1 VLRRRL
7 DGYHDFGTG
16 VICVNNTKSARPLSK
31 TASRPAQTVACLNTH
46 TPSLSGCQDAKAYF
60 AADCLCFGL
69 FHFVPVDSCPF
80 IGGYE
85 VVAIQIYSQKSNAW
99 RDAYNP
105 LRGMSLP
112 KVISLLDAGERG
124 QYADLQW
131 FYHYMERSDA
141 MVFSVMQRRR
151 AALLSCDWDIKQVSG
166 DRVQGS
172 GKVDQALADEQ
183 AAMLREAYDRI
194 ENLRDAVA
202 FLFSGFF
209 RGFAHLEKHYSESGL
224 IQRLE
229 PVEQWFWVRDGMYG
243 AWEYNQNAV
252 SGRYRGLPIEPE
264 NFVILDTVALNRLLS
279 VLYMGRTLTLKD
291 WDSFLEVY
299 GIPSVFL
306 VGPPNTPEAK
316 EEEYQRIAEQLI
328 ADGRGYLPNGSDIK
342 YVNGGGNRPP
352 FRERIEYLDRQIT
365 LVATGGLLTMLTQ
378 AGSGTLAG
386 DAHTE
391 TFMQIARGD
400 ALTVSEVL
408 QEHVD
413 GPLLAEFFPGE
424 PVLAYFEFAPGVSD
438 QSSRVVDD
446 ALKLAQAGYAVDPGE
461 LSEKTGYRVERSAA
475 TKATAIRDTS
485 QQMRRA

>member
-1 VLRRRL
+1 
-7 DGYHDFGTG
+7 
-16 VICVNNTKSARPLSK
+16 
-31 TASRPAQTVACLNTH
+31 
-46 TPSLSGCQDAKAYF
+46 
-60 AADCLCFGL
+60 
-69 FHFVPVDSCPF
+69 
-80 IGGYE
+80 
-85 VVAIQIYSQKSNAW
+85 VAIQIYSQKSNAW

-105 LRGMSLP
+105 LRGISLP
-112 KVISLLDAGERG
+112 KLLSLLDAGERG

-151 AALLSCDWDIKQVSG
+151 AALLACDWDIKQVSG
-166 DRVQGS
+166 EAAAI
-172 GKVDQALADEQ
+172 DQVLADEQ
-183 AAMLREAYDRI
+183 VAFLREAYDRI

-209 RGFAHLEKHYSESGL
+209 RGYAHMEKHYAESGM

-243 AWEYNQNAV
+243 LWEYNQNAV
-252 SGRYRGLPIEPE
+252 SGRNRGLSIDPGD
-264 NFVILDTVALNRLLS
+264 FVILDTVALNRLLS
-279 VLYMGRTLTLKD
+279 VLYLGRTLTLKD

-306 VGPPNTPEAK
+306 VGPPNTPESK

-328 ADGRGYLPNGSDIK
+328 ADGRGYLPYGSDIK

-378 AGSGTLAG
+378 SGSGTLAG
-386 DAHTE
+386 EAHSE

-400 ALTVSEVL
+400 ALTVSEVFQKHL
-408 QEHVD
+408 D
-413 GPLLAEFFPGE
+413 TPLLAEFFPGQ
-424 PVLAYFEFAPGVSD
+424 PVLAYFEFAPPAGNEV
-438 QSSRVVDD
+438 SRVIED
-446 ALKLAQAGYAVDPGE
+446 AVNLAKAGVRMDVEE
-461 LSEKTGYRVERSAA
+461 LSEKTGYQIEVQ
-475 TKATAIRDTS
+475 K
-485 QQMRRA
+485 